1 MSSNVPA
8 ISVSRQI
15 FDQCQ
20 GHVTAAIDAL
30 TVDQVRDGIIE
41 QLVTT
46 IVEKYYKPSTYQVR
60 LNEEPELVEK
70 SGQAYVSFETHGGDA
85 RDFGLFWKK
94 TSPKGNWSND
104 TAGLWLVTVAAQNGA
119 QIAEDANR
127 HLVTIREVVRL
138 YNVQFDEVKQRLHS
152 DGEKRLQGHRKALAT
167 SSKIEEAFAAS
178 GLKVRK
184 K

>member
-1 MSSNVPA
+1 MSSNAPA
-8 ISVSRQI
+8 ISFAQQL

-20 GHVTAAIDAL
+20 HHVRTAIDAL
-30 TVDQVRDGIIE
+30 TVDQKRDGIIE

-46 IVEKYYKPSTYQVR
+46 IVEKNYNPSTYKVR
-60 LNEEPELVEK
+60 LGEEPELDQK
-70 SGQAYVSFETHGGDA
+70 SGQAYVVFEIQGGDS
-85 RDFGLFWKK
+85 REFGLFWKK

-104 TAGLWLVTVAAQNGA
+104 AAGHWQVTVAAASGA
-119 QIAEDANR
+119 QIAEDAKK
-127 HLVTIREVVRL
+127 HLVTIQEVVRL
-138 YNVQFDEVKQRLHS
+138 YNVQFDQVKQRLHV
-152 DGEKRLQGHRKALAT
+152 DGEKRLHGHRKALDT